1 MSNEYGVALTGTKCL
16 QEDQKFGF
24 QCVDIVF
31 EQCTRHPGDMFRTCS
46 GGSQINTSL
55 SPQLTDQA
63 WLPAGVQVPLHQVPY
78 TVKGY
83 FRFLPPAQVTVV
95 GSYLLGTCIRPDI
108 NVDVALT
115 MPRVRPRVQGMET
128 PATVPFTYPRVPF
141 FFPPATCWW
150 IEI

>member
-1 MSNEYGVALTGTKCL
+1 MLTL
-16 QEDQKFGF
+16 YSSSVLDIQE
-24 QCVDIVF
+24 
-31 EQCTRHPGDMFRTCS
+31 TCS
-46 GGSQINTSL
+46 GGNQISMSL

-63 WLPAGVQVPLHQVPY
+63 WLPAGVRVPLHQVPY

-83 FRFLPPAQVTVV
+83 FRFLPPTQVAVV

-115 MPRVRPRVQGMET
+115 MPRVRPRVQGMER
-128 PATVPFTYPRVPF
+128 PATVPPTSTRVPF
-141 FFPPATCWW
+141 FSPPATCQW